1 MGPWGRKGPVL
12 GGGKG
17 KRGYRD
23 QERGKGG
30 LFVCVVICFSFY
42 LVWVGRKDRV
52 GSHNYEEETLGS

>member
-30 LFVCVVICFSFY
+30 LFVFRFIWF
-42 LVWVGRKDRV
+42 G
-52 GSHNYEEETLGS
+52 LGEKTE